1 MMQPHATVA
10 YPWPVQVYRW
20 MTAVYPPAFHST
32 FADSMAADFNDALRD
47 ARHTGRTRDV
57 LTLVAA
63 VAGDL
68 VWSISVQWMRTSVPW
83 LTAAYATAL
92 VGICEGLA
100 STLAGSAFQWSRVV
114 MLLPLVSAIT
124 FTLWFLVPQFRQR
137 RSKTLCLTSAA

>member
-1 MMQPHATVA
+1 MTPPRTAVI
-10 YPWPVQVYRW
+10 YPWPVRAYRW

-47 ARHTGRTRDV
+47 ARHTGRTRGV
-57 LTLVAA
+57 LVLLAA
-63 VAGDL
+63 VAADL
-68 VWSISVQWMRTSVPW
+68 IWSITVQWMRTSVPW

-100 STLAGSAFQWSRVV
+100 ATLVGSAFQWSRVV

-124 FTLWFLVPQFRQR
+124 FTLWFLVPQLRHR
-137 RSKTLCLTSAA
+137 RSKTPCLTSAA

>member
-1 MMQPHATVA
+1 MTSPRPLLP
-10 YPWPVQVYRW
+10 YPWPVRAYRW

-47 ARHTGRTRDV
+47 ARHTGRTRDILV
-57 LTLVAA
+57 LLAA
-63 VAGDL
+63 VGADL
-68 VWSISVQWMRTSVPW
+68 VWSITVQWMRTSVPW

-100 STLAGSAFQWSRVV
+100 STLVGSAFLWSRVV

-124 FTLWFLVPQFRQR
+124 FTLWFLLPQVRHR
-137 RSKTLCLTSAA
+137 RSKTPCLTSAA